1 MEREDSMTLQRRDF
15 LLLVTLAAAAATSA
29 FGQAVAPTV
38 ALSNGDKE
46 SVASIPDFSGTW
58 VHGSIPGFEPLPSGP
73 TSLVNRSRRSIAQL
87 LRDLAVDW
95 SGPGEPPS
103 KDSVSNLLELVGDYS
118 NPILQ
123 PWAAEVVKKF
133 GEMSLAGVGFPSP
146 RNQCWP
152 GGVPF
157 VFTSGAIQILQQPN
171 KIAILYTYDHQV
183 RHVRLN
189 QSHPARVT
197 PTWYGDSVGYYE
209 GDTLV
214 IDTVGIKVGPFAT
227 VDWYGTPYTEALHVV
242 ERYRL
247 IDYEAAREGW
257 ERDAKENW
265 RAQPS
270 PNYRGKYLQLQFTVE
285 DEGAFTTPW
294 TATMTYGRGRGDW
307 AEAVCAENI
316 QWYSGKDAAVPRADK
331 SDF

>member
-1 MEREDSMTLQRRDF
+1 MTLQRRDF
-15 LLLVTLAAAAATSA
+15 LLALAVAAAATTPA
-29 FGQAVAPTV
+29 FGQAEAPTV
-38 ALSNGDKE
+38 APANAGKE
-46 SVASIPDFSGTW
+46 SAASIPDFSGMW

-95 SGPGEPPS
+95 LGPGEPPS
-103 KDSVSNLLELVGDYS
+103 EDGVSNLLELVGDYT

-157 VFTSGAIQILQQPN
+157 VFTSGAIQILQQRN
-171 KIAILYTYDHQV
+171 KIAILYNYDHQV

-189 QSHPARVT
+189 QSHPAQVT
-197 PTWYGDSVGYYE
+197 PTWYGDSVAHYE

-227 VDWYGTPYTEALHVV
+227 VDWYGTPHTEALHIV

-247 IDYEAAREGW
+247 IDYDAAKEGW
-257 ERDAKENW
+257 QRDAKENW
-265 RAQPS
+265 RAQPTPS
-270 PNYRGKYLQLQFTVE
+270 YRGKYLQLQFTVE

-294 TATMTYGRGRGDW
+294 SATMTYGRGLGGW

-316 QWYSGKDAAVPRADK
+316 QWYSGKDAAVPQADK
-331 SDF
+331 PDF